1 MRNQGSCAPHGRRL
15 LPMGVHLQA
24 AAEVGTG
31 DSHDD
36 LTIQWRAL
44 QFARLGFENAD
55 EMARSNV
62 DWHEAAAHIAAG
74 ATPEHIARFL
84 L

>member
-1 MRNQGSCAPHGRRL
+1 
-15 LPMGVHLQA
+15 MGVHLQA
-24 AAEVGTG
+24 AAEVVTG
-31 DSHDD
+31 DGHDD
-36 LTIQWRAL
+36 LIQWRAL

-62 DWHEAAAHIAAG
+62 DWHEAAALIAAG
-74 ATPEHIARFL
+74 ATPEHIARIL

>member
-1 MRNQGSCAPHGRRL
+1 
-15 LPMGVHLQA
+15 MGVHLQA
-24 AAEVGTG
+24 AAEAVTG

-36 LTIQWRAL
+36 LTIQWRVL
-44 QFARLGFENAD
+44 QFARLGFANAD

-62 DWHEAAAHIAAG
+62 DWHEAAALIAAG
-74 ATPEHIARFL
+74 VTPEYIARIL

>member
-1 MRNQGSCAPHGRRL
+1 MSGKRPELNPEPLASL
-15 LPMGVHLQA
+15 
-24 AAEVGTG
+24 AEGARP
-31 DSHDD
+31 DE
-36 LTIQWRAL
+36 LTIEWREL

-62 DWHEAAAHIAAG
+62 DWHEAAALIAAG
-74 ATPEHIARFL
+74 VTPEDVVRIL

>member
-1 MRNQGSCAPHGRRL
+1 
-15 LPMGVHLQA
+15 MGVDLQA
-24 AAEVGTG
+24 AAEGVAAV
-31 DSHDD
+31 SHDE
-36 LTIQWRAL
+36 LTTEWRAL

-62 DWHEAAAHIAAG
+62 DWHEAAALIAVG
-74 ATPEHIARFL
+74 ATPEHVARIL

>member
-1 MRNQGSCAPHGRRL
+1 
-15 LPMGVHLQA
+15 MGVHLQA
-24 AAEVGTG
+24 AAEAVTG

-62 DWHEAAAHIAAG
+62 DWHEAAAFIAAG
-74 ATPEHIARFL
+74 ATPEYIARIL

>member
-1 MRNQGSCAPHGRRL
+1 
-15 LPMGVHLQA
+15 MGVDLQS
-24 AAEVGTG
+24 AAEGVAAV
-31 DSHDD
+31 SHDE
-36 LTIQWRAL
+36 LTAEWRAL

-62 DWHEAAAHIAAG
+62 DWHEAAALIAAG
-74 ATPEHIARFL
+74 ATPSHIARIL

>member
-1 MRNQGSCAPHGRRL
+1 
-15 LPMGVHLQA
+15 MGVHLQA
-24 AAEVGTG
+24 AAEVVTG
-31 DSHDD
+31 ESRDD

-55 EMARSNV
+55 EMAQSDA
-62 DWHEAAAHIAAG
+62 DWHEAAALIAAG
-74 ATPEHIARFL
+74 ATPDFIARIL

>member
-1 MRNQGSCAPHGRRL
+1 MSGKRPEVNPESLASL
-15 LPMGVHLQA
+15 
-24 AAEVGTG
+24 AEGAR
-31 DSHDD
+31 HDD
-36 LTIQWRAL
+36 LTIEWREL

-62 DWHEAAAHIAAG
+62 DWHEAAALISAG
-74 ATPEHIARFL
+74 ASPEGVIRIL

>member
-1 MRNQGSCAPHGRRL
+1 
-15 LPMGVHLQA
+15 MGVHLQA

-36 LTIQWRAL
+36 LTIQWRAG

-55 EMARSNV
+55 EMAQSDT
-62 DWHEAAAHIAAG
+62 DWHEAAALIAAG
-74 ATPEHIARFL
+74 ATPHFIARIL

>member
-1 MRNQGSCAPHGRRL
+1 
-15 LPMGVHLQA
+15 MGVRLQA
-24 AAEVGTG
+24 AAEVGTAQ
-31 DSHDD
+31 SHDD

-44 QFARLGFENAD
+44 QFARLGFENVD

-62 DWHEAAAHIAAG
+62 DWHEAAALIAAG
-74 ATPEHIARFL
+74 ATPERIARIL